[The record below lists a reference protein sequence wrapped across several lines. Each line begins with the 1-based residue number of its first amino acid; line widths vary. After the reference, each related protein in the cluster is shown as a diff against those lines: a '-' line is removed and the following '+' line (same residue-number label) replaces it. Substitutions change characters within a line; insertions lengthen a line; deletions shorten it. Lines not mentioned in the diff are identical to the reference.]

1 MGANAPPLYDAC
13 LIGRW
18 DEVLAICGETEGMRG
33 ETDASHDSEAVTE
46 PTSCS
51 SSSPAG
57 FGWHHDDYD
66 DDDDREDTTAT
77 TTMESDRR
85 NTNAALQTQYT
96 DRRRNTPLH
105 LACRRQPPPSVIKA
119 LLNHS
124 PCEAVSAR
132 TADGLTPLHF
142 AAYCG
147 AGKEVVSLL
156 VDRMRSDAAV
166 GRAMRLSLGREEDQN
181 DINVTTT
188 TTSTITSG
196 GDNPSSRWR
205 NTDTTNNNNDHN
217 NLLPPTRLYDRR
229 RRTPLHCACTGFR
242 TPTRPSIVRKLLS
255 VDPASATLADERGR
269 TPLSLLFDD
278 YAEEVMEALE
288 EDVSREMCRR
298 RIEKHGELYECWK
311 MLRVLLQ
318 AAYLGSVSEEDED
331 DDGGAAAVDG
341 KTNLGDVVSD
351 VRLVGIPQD
360 RPIQMHSTP
369 AEVNVMEVYDEKKF
383 SMVHAAASVWECP
396 PPLAKL
402 VLKCLCGEKHHST
415 GDFRKLE
422 EDVEQEE
429 EEVSEWDP
437 SMETM
442 EDKGSS
448 LDDPIRQ
455 PDEENMRL
463 PLHIAV
469 CACPQDRSGAKIKHW
484 LSSSEASSMTR
495 EMTVRRPSSQSLAG
509 GVSSGMSV
517 TSSLATRPGIHRQ
530 HRVYN
535 PRFGRSRSR
544 DGMAAFSTF
553 PNQNSFGSSHGPN
566 EGSSLMRSGSS
577 ASMMGSEESF
587 LQHTMVRDV
596 LALYPAGASVVDNRT
611 GKLPIVLA
619 VENGKS
625 WETAVGPLL
634 NAFPKPFAGDGDGGM
649 ALPDDSSESVGH
661 RKALQAALL
670 QSLVGPESFVRDE
683 AIRTAGQL
691 ANWGGVWGMADG
703 LDGIVSEWIEKAV
716 NYNTDSPTSPEGI
729 IVGPGASAS
738 VDKVK
743 IQTALLRAVAEVL
756 SNSRAGAVSDR
767 IARQSLDV
775 GREYLFSKDSN
786 VREASARV
794 LGAALDAAG
803 DSDDA
808 STVMKEVVLNMFNDE
823 NSVGSALSVTVGRD
837 EDAIVKHGKLLAC
850 TAIITI
856 KHGSIIMGNQ
866 EISDAVISL
875 IKKRAKDKN
884 TVVRA
889 AAYRAVGPV
898 IGKSPSPSDPK
909 VAMTTS
915 TLALRELR
923 SDILKG
929 TRATEQ
935 VEVQLALARGL
946 ISVSFNFAALLL

>member
-18 DEVLAICGETEGMRG
+18 EEVLAICGERG
-33 ETDASHDSEAVTE
+33 GTGTDASHDSEAVTE

-51 SSSPAG
+51 SSSPG
-57 FGWHHDDYD
+57 FGWHHDDD
-66 DDDDREDTTAT
+66 DDDVDAVEPREESIMDR
-77 TTMESDRR
+77 
-85 NTNAALQTQYT
+85 NNNAALQTRYT

-147 AGKEVVSLL
+147 AGSEVVSLL

-166 GRAMRLSLGREEDQN
+166 GRAMRLSLGRDDN
-181 DINVTTT
+181 DSN
-188 TTSTITSG
+188 TSNNHA
-196 GDNPSSRWR
+196 DNHSRWR
-205 NTDTTNNNNDHN
+205 SNDNDTLAPSQNN
-217 NLLPPTRLYDRR
+217 LPPTRLFDRR

-288 EDVSREMCRR
+288 EDVSREMCQR
-298 RIEKHGELYECWK
+298 RIEKNGELYECWK

-318 AAYLGSVSEEDED
+318 AAYLGSVSEEDDED
-331 DDGGAAAVDG
+331 AANADDGKA
-341 KTNLGDVVSD
+341 NLGDVVSD
-351 VRLVGIPQD
+351 VRLVDIPQD

-369 AEVNVMEVYDEKKF
+369 AEVNVVEVYDEKKF

-415 GDFRKLE
+415 GNFRKLE
-422 EDVEQEE
+422 EEAEHEE
-429 EEVSEWDP
+429 EASEWDP
-437 SMETM
+437 SMESPD
-442 EDKGSS
+442 EKSSS
-448 LDDPIRQ
+448 LNDPIRQ

-484 LSSSEASSMTR
+484 LSSSEASSITR
-495 EMTVRRPSSQSLAG
+495 EMAVRRPSSQSLAG

-566 EGSSLMRSGSS
+566 EGSSLIRSGSGV
-577 ASMMGSEESF
+577 SMTGGEESF

-596 LALYPAGASVVDNRT
+596 LALYPAGASVVDHRT

-634 NAFPKPFAGDGDGGM
+634 NAFSRPFAGYGDGGM
-649 ALPDDSSESVGH
+649 ALPDDSPESVGH

-670 QSLVGPESFVRDE
+670 QCLMGPESFVRDE

-703 LDGIVSEWIEKAV
+703 LDGIVSELIDKAV
-716 NYNTDSPTSPEGI
+716 NYNKDGPSSPEGI

-767 IARQSLDV
+767 IARRSLDI

-786 VREASARV
+786 IREASARV

-808 STVMKEVVLNMFNDE
+808 STVMREVVLNMFNDE
-823 NSVGSALSVTVGRD
+823 NSVGSALSVGVGRD

-856 KHGSIIMGNQ
+856 KHGSIIMSNQ

-875 IKKRAKDKN
+875 IKKRAKDRN
-884 TVVRA
+884 AVVRA

-898 IGKSPSPSDPK
+898 IGKSPSPGDHK

-915 TLALRELR
+915 TIALRELR

-946 ISVSFNFAALLL
+946 ISVSFNNLAVLLL